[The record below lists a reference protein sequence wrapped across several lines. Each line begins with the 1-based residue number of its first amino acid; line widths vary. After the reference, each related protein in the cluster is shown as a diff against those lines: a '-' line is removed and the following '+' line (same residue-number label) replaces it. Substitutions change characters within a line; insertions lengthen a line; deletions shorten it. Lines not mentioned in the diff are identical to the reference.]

1 MKVSLYQIQN
11 EYLQIVDTLIENG
24 GEETPELKELI
35 EINKEQLQTK
45 GVCYGFIVKQLEANN
60 DMIDAEIERLTKIR
74 KSNSNAIDR
83 LKTNLSTA
91 MQIFEVEKL
100 ETPLIKISFRNSES
114 VEITNESMIA
124 DKFKTIKTV
133 ESFDKKL
140 IKEAIQKGEFVEGAT
155 INYNKNI
162 LIK

>member
-60 DMIDAEIERLTKIR
+60 DMIDAEIERLTKIK
-74 KSNSNAIDR
+74 KSNSNRCIQV
-83 LKTNLSTA
+83 ST
-91 MQIFEVEKL
+91 
-100 ETPLIKISFRNSES
+100 
-114 VEITNESMIA
+114 
-124 DKFKTIKTV
+124 
-133 ESFDKKL
+133 
-140 IKEAIQKGEFVEGAT
+140 
-155 INYNKNI
+155 
-162 LIK
+162 